1 MSENSQPKENQK
13 GQFDEDQYKMLLR
26 CSEKRDMIEWNEW
39 REANEETPVLL
50 EGAILKET
58 HLESANLTKAHM
70 EGTNLVGTHMEGAK
84 LMGAHLEGSAFIFAH
99 MEGANFIN
107 AHLEGANLMLA
118 HLEGVDFTSAYLEG
132 AELTGAHLES
142 ADFTGANL
150 EGAELTSAHL
160 EGARLW
166 GTNLKGADCKMSV
179 LDGKTLLWIC
189 KIDEETDF
197 TGTGLESARVEPR
210 LKVNLQA
217 KIRRKQWEEWYE
229 EGSKFKQQ
237 YKKLIVKPFWWVSD
251 YGRSTGRIVGCFFCL
266 SFIFALFYYLI
277 GVIDGQGII
286 ANLFID
292 HNTPNGNSVFISP
305 YIVPVRAV
313 YFSIVTMTTLGFG
326 DMYAQAGSSLGH
338 ILLTIQVLV
347 GYVLLGALVTRFA
360 ILFTSSGPE
369 KDIHLKR
376 TGEKTIRFKIPQ

>member
-1 MSENSQPKENQK
+1 MS
-13 GQFDEDQYKMLLR
+13 DMLLR
-26 CSEKRDMIEWNEW
+26 CSRKKDMTEWNEW

-50 EGAILKET
+50 EGAILRET
-58 HLESANLTKAHM
+58 HLESANLTKAHL
-70 EGTNLVGTHMEGAK
+70 ESTNLVGTHLEGAE
-84 LMGAHLEGSAFIFAH
+84 LMGAHLEGSALIFAH
-99 MEGANFIN
+99 LEGANFTN

-118 HLEGVDFTSAYLEG
+118 HLEGANFMSAYLEG

-142 ADFTGANL
+142 ADFTGAHL
-150 EGAELTSAHL
+150 ESAELTSANL
-160 EGARLW
+160 EGARFW
-166 GTNLKGADCKMSV
+166 GTNLKGAKFKMSV

-189 KIDEETDF
+189 DIDEETDF

-217 KIRRKQWEEWYE
+217 KIRRKQWEEWYK

-251 YGRSTGRIVGCFFCL
+251 YGRSTSRIIGCFFGL
-266 SFIFALFYYLI
+266 SSIFALFYYFYGL
-277 GVIDGQGII
+277 IDGQGII

-292 HNTPNGNSVFISP
+292 HNTPNGNPVSISP
-305 YIVPVRAV
+305 YIIPVRV
-313 YFSIVTMTTLGFG
+313 IYFSIVTMTTLGFG
-326 DMYAQAGSSLGH
+326 DMYAQPGSYLGH
-338 ILLTIQVLV
+338 ILLTIQVLL

-360 ILFTSSGPE
+360 VLFTSSGPE
-369 KDIHLKR
+369 KDIHIKR